1 MENMYT
7 KKWKHLNMSFSEVK
21 NAKKKTKK
29 KIIHRH
35 RRTTDDINNNRSA
48 DSGALKMNL
57 EHHVD
62 LSL

>member
-29 KIIHRH
+29 NYSP
-35 RRTTDDINNNRSA
+35 TSQDDGRYQ
-48 DSGALKMNL
+48 
-57 EHHVD
+57 
-62 LSL
+62 